1 MLDLIFRMSYIP
13 KTEETL
19 LKKASFLLF
28 VLFILVAHASM
39 AQESK
44 DLTIIY
50 TNDVIGE
57 VEPCG

>member
-1 MLDLIFRMSYIP
+1 MLKRLIFLWSALY
-13 KTEETL
+13 L
-19 LKKASFLLF
+19 LSMQT
-28 VLFILVAHASM
+28 SM
-39 AQESK
+39 ALEKK